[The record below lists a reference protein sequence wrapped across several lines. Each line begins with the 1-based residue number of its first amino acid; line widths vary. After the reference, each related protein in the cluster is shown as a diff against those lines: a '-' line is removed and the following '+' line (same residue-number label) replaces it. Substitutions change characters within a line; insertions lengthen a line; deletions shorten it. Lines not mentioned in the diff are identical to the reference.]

1 MPQLIPAIVYYI
13 ALEAGATYLVATL
26 AALVATYAVSAHKA
40 EEARKK
46 ARRAYNASLTDRG
59 VMIRSGVAP
68 RQMVVGRAK
77 VSGPIVYILSTGAKK
92 EYLHLVIALAAHEI
106 DAVEKI
112 YFNDVEL
119 PALDGS
125 GFVTSGEF
133 SKTNTSTEAWSGTSA
148 TGVLNVG
155 ETISS
160 VQSVSW
166 LDGDNMIYIP
176 SSGYT
181 VSGSTVTVTSPPP
194 GTNTYYVNY
203 TTSAAVAL
211 VRIKIHRGQAGQTAD
226 SDLVSE
232 SGGQWTSA
240 HRGDSIAYL
249 YVRLQYDQDVFGS
262 VGVPN
267 ISAVVRGAKVFDP
280 RTSTTAW
287 SENSALI
294 TAWWLRQQEIGLKQ
308 AAAAINNTELS
319 AAANI
324 CDELVAINV
333 GGTTQKRYTTNG
345 TLSAEDSLR
354 SNLETLVVPMA
365 GSATYCQGQWRIRA
379 GAHEAPD
386 LFLDESDFAPGGIQV
401 VPFANRRDL
410 FNAVTGTYIDA
421 ASGYIERQFPL
432 VDNPTYQAWD
442 GGEQITR
449 NVVMPMVDEAMRAQ
463 RLAKIAIER
472 ARQAETIQATFKV
485 RSYDC
490 KPNDV
495 VALSI
500 ASMGW
505 TNKLFVVRERVYK
518 RGEADRVQLTLQATA
533 SGVWDWNYGDATQVD
548 LAPNTDLP
556 AIERPTA
563 LTGLT
568 ATTGVVKQPDGTE
581 IVRALLQWTISN
593 NVWVVQGGRIE
604 IQHKR
609 GDALVWTDDPPVPGS
624 AVSGYAQPIDRDL
637 GTLVRVRPVNV
648 LGTAGPWSTKVIAA
662 VNGDTTPPANV
673 TGFTAAAA
681 RADVTLSWTKCPDG
695 DYADTEL
702 RRGSWA
708 TPDETLIITGN
719 STVWKA
725 PEAGSYDWYAKHMD
739 RSGNYSTGTAHVAI
753 ATTSGAA
760 APVEMLTAF
769 VQGGTVSP
777 DDCFAAIRLN
787 TDGSMSRRSGSG
799 AFYTSG
805 NWFFP
810 ASSGI
815 GTNYWVRFSQVSG
828 GAPNSGSSALDT
840 WHALTS
846 ARYIEIAETGV
857 GANAGLFDVY
867 VASDSAGQTIVGYG
881 RWQLIAI
888 VLP

>member
-1 MPQLIPAIVYYI
+1 MGKFLQTVAVIIAYVY
-13 ALEAGATYLVATL
+13 LGQWGAMLVS
-26 AALVATYAVSAHKA
+26 YAFASHNA
-40 EEARKK
+40 EEAKKK

-59 VMIRSGVAP
+59 VMIRSGVSP

-92 EYLHLVIALAAHEI
+92 EYLHLVVVLAAHEI

-112 YFNDVEL
+112 YFNEIEL
-119 PALDGS
+119 PAVDGS
-125 GFVTSGEF
+125 GFVTSGPYAK
-133 SKTNTSTEAWSGTSA
+133 SVNKTDTWTGTSA

-155 ETISS
+155 HTIAT
-160 VQSVSW
+160 VESVSYQ
-166 LDGDNMIYIP
+166 DGDTMTYIP

-181 VSGSTVTVTSPPP
+181 FAGTTVTVTSPPA
-194 GTNTYYVNY
+194 GTNTYWVNY
-203 TTSAAVAL
+203 STTEGSYL
-211 VRIKIHRGQAGQTAD
+211 VRIWAHRGQPGQTAD
-226 SDLVSE
+226 ASLISE

-240 HRGDSIAYL
+240 HRGDGIAYL

-262 VGVPN
+262 TGIPN
-267 ISAVVRGAKVFDP
+267 ISAVVRGAKVNDP
-280 RTSTTAW
+280 RTGTTAW
-287 SENSALI
+287 SQNSALI
-294 TAWWLRQQEIGLKQ
+294 TAWWIKQQEMGLKQ
-308 AAAAINNTELS
+308 PPSAILSSELI

-354 SNLETLVVPMA
+354 SNLESLVVPMA
-365 GSATYCQGQWRIRA
+365 GSATYCQGKWRIRA

-386 LFLDESDFAPGGIQV
+386 MFLDESDFAPGSIQV
-401 VPFANRRDL
+401 LPYAPRREL
-410 FNAVTGTYIDA
+410 FNAVSGTYVDA
-421 ASGYIERQFPL
+421 ASGYIERQFPT
-432 VDNPTYQAWD
+432 VENATYQDWD

-449 NVVMPMVDEAMRAQ
+449 DVTMPMVDDAMRAQ
-463 RLAKIAIER
+463 RLAKITLER
-472 ARQAETIQATFKV
+472 ARQALSIAATYKL
-485 RSYDC
+485 RGYNC

-495 VALSI
+495 IALTI
-500 ASMGW
+500 AEMGW
-505 TNKLFVVRERVYK
+505 TNKLFVVRERKYK
-518 RGEADRVQLTLQATA
+518 RGQTDEVELLLQETA
-533 SGVWDWNYGDATQVD
+533 SGVWDWNYGEATEVD

-556 AIERPTA
+556 SLERPSP

-568 ATTGVVKQPDGTE
+568 ATTGVIKQPDGSE
-581 IVRALLQWTISN
+581 IVRALLQWTVSN

-609 GDALVWTDDPPVPGS
+609 GDSVLWTDDPSVPGA
-624 AVSGYAQPIDRDL
+624 AVSGYAQPIDRDQ

-648 LGTAGPWSTKVIAA
+648 LGVAGSWTTKVIAA
-662 VNGDTTPPANV
+662 VNGDTTPPGNV
-673 TGFTAAAA
+673 TGFTASAS
-681 RADVTLSWTKCPDG
+681 RADVTLSWAKSPDV

-777 DDCFAAIRLN
+777 TDCFAAIRLN

-810 ASSGI
+810 ASAGI

-828 GAPNSGSSALDT
+828 GAPNTGSSALDT
-840 WHALTS
+840 WLALTS
-846 ARYIEIAETGV
+846 ARYIEIAETGI
-857 GANAGLFDVY
+857 GANGGLFDVF
-867 VASDSAGQTIVGYG
+867 VASDAAGETIVGYG